1 MLEDEDAP
9 EEAEDEPIE
18 QSRLNRT
25 VMLRNVFWRA
35 GGKLDVLNQEYAR
48 EVRIAQTH
56 GNAPAG
62 QFAQAAKD
70 TDTAALCKWIA
81 QASQAGVNDFV
92 EWKDIRIGRADEF
105 AEAAEILAPI
115 VLTAEVRR
123 RDGTT
128 VTRRVSLYGT
138 IHGISPAAGSAISCV
153 LHKTIKTKDFLPAFL
168 NAIVLAAVGTKLPE
182 SFRAIVIGTQSEKL
196 TEFTRAFRPMD
207 RDSAIAYL
215 SNVVSDLLSTG
226 NEYFLPIEAVEQVV
240 KELQK
245 TENSRDLVEAV
256 ERTLLVDV
264 VKCSSDYGPV
274 RNARDFDPPEEE
286 QIEKI
291 VERRFAPI
299 GLFR

>member
-1 MLEDEDAP
+1 
-9 EEAEDEPIE
+9 
-18 QSRLNRT
+18 
-25 VMLRNVFWRA
+25 MLRNVFWRA

-48 EVRIAQTH
+48 EVHIEQTS

-62 QFAQAAKD
+62 QFAQAAED
-70 TDTAALCKWIA
+70 ADTATLCKWIA
-81 QASQAGVNDFV
+81 QASQAGVNDFA

-105 AEAAEILAPI
+105 AEAAEILPSI
-115 VLTAEVRR
+115 TLTAEVRR

-128 VTRRVSLYGT
+128 VTQRVSLYGT
-138 IHGISPAAGSAISCV
+138 IHGVSPAAGAAINCV

-168 NAIVLAAVGTKLPE
+168 YAIVLAAVGTKLPE
-182 SFRAIVIGTQSEKL
+182 KFRAIVIGTQSEKL
-196 TEFTRAFRPMD
+196 TELTREFRPMD
-207 RDSAIAYL
+207 RESAVVYL
-215 SNVVSDLLSTG
+215 TNVVSDLLSTG

-245 TENSRDLVEAV
+245 AKNSRDLVEAV
-256 ERTLLVDV
+256 ERTLFVDV

-286 QIEKI
+286 QIKKI

-299 GLFR
+299 GLFK